1 MTRAAHLRTTHTG
14 SLPRVEVIEE
24 LLLAREANIGMDPEQ
39 FAAAADE
46 AVRSVVERQVLLGLD
61 IVNDGEQHKPSYAT
75 YVVDR
80 LAGFGSS
87 RRRTFPRRRDSAD
100 FPRWAKAAAPRGL
113 ANLRVPTCTSEL
125 RWRDFDAVTT
135 DLQRLA
141 RSLESVGHRVAAS
154 GDGAD
159 AFMTSASPGA
169 IAMMLPNEHY
179 ADDEAYLR
187 SLGAVMRREYEAIVD
202 AGFVL
207 QLDCP
212 DLAAGYNSEFSDL
225 DLTAFLDVVAMHVDV
240 LDEATAGIVPERM
253 RMHVCWGNYE
263 GPHNHDVPLEELL
276 PFLLVARPSGLS
288 FEAANPR
295 HAHEWAVWR
304 DVSLPDGKVLIPG
317 VLDTT
322 TNYVEHPALVAER
335 LVRFAEIAGPE
346 RVIGGAD
353 CGFGTMVGLVGV
365 HPDVAWAKLGSLV
378 EGARLATVRLGG
390 SPQEDR

>member
-1 MTRAAHLRTTHTG
+1 MTDDLTIRTTHTG
-14 SLPRVEVIEE
+14 SLPRVEIIEQ
-24 LLLAREANIGMDPEQ
+24 LLLAREANTGMDPEQ

-61 IVNDGEQHKPSYAT
+61 IVNDGEQHKPSYAI

-80 LAGFGSS
+80 LGGFGSS
-87 RRRTFPRRRDSAD
+87 RRRAFPQRRDSAD

-125 RWRDFDAVTT
+125 RWRDFDAVGV
-135 DLQRLA
+135 DIERLTSA
-141 RSLESVGHRVAAS
+141 LDAVGRGIPPS
-154 GDGAD
+154 RDRTD
-159 AFMTSASPGA
+159 AFMTSASPGT

-179 ADDEAYLR
+179 DDDETYLR
-187 SLGAVMRREYEAIVD
+187 ALGTVMRREYEAIVA
-202 AGFVL
+202 AGFIL

-225 DLTAFLDVVAMHVDV
+225 DLASFLDVVAMHVAV
-240 LDEATAGIVPERM
+240 LDDATAAIDPTRM
-253 RMHVCWGNYE
+253 RMHVCWGNYD

-276 PFLLVARPSGLS
+276 PMLLPARPNGLS

-295 HAHEWAVWR
+295 HAHEWVVWR
-304 DVSLPDGKVLIPG
+304 DVTLPDGKVLIPG

-335 LVRFAEIAGPE
+335 LVRFARIVGPE

-353 CGFGTMVGLVGV
+353 CGFGTMVGMVGV
-365 HPDVAWAKLGSLV
+365 HADVAWAKLGSLV
-378 EGARLATVRLGG
+378 TGARLASATLGR
-390 SPQEDR
+390 STSEDV